1 MRNTFLAPGKD
12 SLDDMIRDIDY
23 GLYAKRMGGGSV
35 SPYHANAHVKSLY
48 RRHPFGCLLVY
59 RHILWPLCGGFMD
72 MDKLLVIG
80 KYVLWLGW
88 NSSLKSTEYAVHG
101 KKNNPVV
108 PPHVVVHVVK
118 VH

>member
-1 MRNTFLAPGKD
+1 
-12 SLDDMIRDIDY
+12 
-23 GLYAKRMGGGSV
+23 
-35 SPYHANAHVKSLY
+35 
-48 RRHPFGCLLVY
+48 
-59 RHILWPLCGGFMD
+59 